1 MKRLAA
7 ARLWHEGNSFS
18 PVLTPIARFQA
29 REWLEGEAAKDFYR
43 GTATEMG
50 AVAAFAEAHPDWQV
64 DFLFCAGAPPGGP
77 VPQDDYLAI
86 RDRILGGLARG
97 RWDAV
102 YLSLHGAMV
111 TDRDPV
117 PELDLLRAVRAAIG
131 TAPLAVSYDLHANL
145 GPEHLRWSDLAAGY
159 KTYPHIDMAETAAK
173 LLEQLTSLSG
183 GAGRPDKALVKL
195 PLIFPS
201 FNMRTTDGPMAKIMA
216 EARDAAAQPGVLDVS
231 VFGGFAYGDSPFA
244 GPSVMVHGKAADRSA
259 EHVADDLTR
268 SLAGRA
274 DRFYVTLPAPTEA
287 IVAALAEP
295 EGTVALLDPADNPLS
310 GGIGDTPGLL
320 RALIETRPSV
330 PTLFAFFWDPDL
342 VARAHREGVGARL
355 AVRLGARL
363 TDRFGSPIEAT
374 ALVKKLTDGHF
385 RNRGPME
392 RNLAV
397 ALGPTALLEVEGIEV
412 IVTDSCQTPNDPAYF
427 DLHGIDLAQIRLLAV
442 KAKNH
447 FRAAF
452 APACRRIIDVDLPG
466 PAALDLRH
474 LDFRHA
480 PADLRRSR

>member
-1 MKRLAA
+1 MKRLAV

-18 PVLTPIARFQA
+18 PVPTPLACFQA
-29 REWLEGEAAKDFYR
+29 REWFEGEAARDFYR

-50 AVAAFAEAHPDWQV
+50 AVAAFAEAARDWQV
-64 DFLFCAGAPPGGP
+64 DFLFCAAAPPGGP
-77 VPQDDYLAI
+77 LPQGDYLAI
-86 RDRILGGLARG
+86 RDRILAGLARG

-117 PELDLLRAVRAAIG
+117 PELDLLQAVRAAIG
-131 TAPLAVSYDLHANL
+131 GTPLAVSYDLHANL
-145 GPEHLRWSDLAAGY
+145 GSEHLRWSDFAAGY
-159 KTYPHIDMAETAAK
+159 KTYPHVDMAETAAK
-173 LLEQLTSLSG
+173 LLERLTDL
-183 GAGRPDKALVKL
+183 GAGAARPDKALVKL
-195 PLIFPS
+195 PCIFPS
-201 FNMRTTDGPMAKIMA
+201 FNMRTTDGPMAEIMA
-216 EARDAAAQPGVLDVS
+216 EARDATALPGVLDVS

-244 GPSVMVHGKAADRSA
+244 GPSVMVHGRSPDRSA
-259 EHVADDLTR
+259 EWIAKDLAR
-268 SLAGRA
+268 SLADRA
-274 DRFYVTLPAPTEA
+274 DRFYVTLPAPADA
-287 IVAALAEP
+287 IAMALAEP

-320 RALIETRPSV
+320 RALIAAKSSV

-355 AVRLGARL
+355 PVRLGARL

-392 RNLAV
+392 RNLPV
-397 ALGPTALLEVEGIEV
+397 ALGSTALLELEGIEV
-412 IVTDSCQTPNDPAYF
+412 IVTESCQTPNDPGYF
-427 DLHGIDLAQIRLLAV
+427 HLHGIDLAQIRLLAV

-452 APACRRIIDVDLPG
+452 APSCRRIIDVDLPG

-474 LDFRHA
+474 LAFRHA
-480 PADLRRSR
+480 PASLRRSR